1 MCSLISDAAVSQGQ
15 ASSSAQT
22 VFERFLHESVGTDV
36 RKLVADGYPADHV
49 IACDLRATFIDL
61 GLDKL
66 YRDRGT
72 CPITFFAGDIF
83 DFTPQTRQIQSATE
97 KPLSECS
104 SFDDVVGKISH
115 LYVGALFHLF
125 VEDTQ
130 LALAQRLAH
139 LSKREKGSVI
149 FGRHQGKKEEGYLDD
164 GMMKR

>member
-1 MCSLISDAAVSQGQ
+1 M
-15 ASSSAQT
+15 
-22 VFERFLHESVGTDV
+22 GTDV

-72 CPITFFAGDIF
+72 SQITFFAGDIF
-83 DFTPQTRQIQSATE
+83 DFTPHTSSPQIQSVTK
-97 KPLSECS
+97 KPLSTCS

-125 VEDTQ
+125 VKDTQ
-130 LALAQRLAH
+130 LALAERLAH
-139 LSKREKGSVI
+139 ILKREKGSVI
-149 FGRHQGKKEEGYLDD
+149 FGRHQGKQEEGYLDD